1 MVKDGRFREDLY
13 FRLSMFHILIPP
25 LRERKEDIGRLI
37 QFVLHN
43 MSVGQGKKALELDP
57 IAEEILI
64 EFAWPGNVRELEN
77 VINRAYILADGERI
91 TLADLPPD
99 IARSVQSME
108 SSGIEFALIPACASN
123 CGILKQRLF
132 PGLCARRM
140 ATVEWRR
147 RSWISGSPASTGSWR
162 RWRRM
167 ARGRNDVRKLV

>member
-1 MVKDGRFREDLY
+1 
-13 FRLSMFHILIPP
+13 MFHILIPP

-108 SSGIEFALIPACASN
+108 SSGIEFASN
-123 CGILKQRLF
+123 TSLREQLRHIEAEIISRALREANGD
-132 PGLCARRM
+132 RRM
-140 ATVEWRR
+140 AAQKLDIGL
-147 RSWISGSPASTGSWR
+147 SSLY
-162 RWRRM
+162 
-167 ARGRNDVRKLV
+167 RKLEEMEAHGTGKE